1 MSVFVPTLDF
11 FAWCEARD
19 LDPPVSFPVAWG
31 MLAIYDHEREEGIWP
46 SGSSAAPS
54 LPERE
59 DAE

>member
-46 SGSSAAPS
+46 SGSSAGAGVS
-54 LPERE
+54 E
-59 DAE
+59 